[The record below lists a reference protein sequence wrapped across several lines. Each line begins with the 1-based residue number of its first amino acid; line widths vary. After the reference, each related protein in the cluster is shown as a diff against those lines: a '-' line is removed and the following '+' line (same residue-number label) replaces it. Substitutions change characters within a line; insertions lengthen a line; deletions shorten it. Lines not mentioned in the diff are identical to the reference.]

1 MSRDLKT
8 AQRWVIKIGSSLLT
22 NNGQGLD
29 LAAIE
34 AWVTQILVLRRHGIE
49 LVLVSSGAVA
59 AGMERLGWSTRPTSL
74 HKLQAA
80 ASVGQ
85 AALIQA
91 YEDFLRR
98 GNVHGSQVLLTHEDL
113 QDRQRY
119 LNARATLRILLEMG
133 VIPIINENDAIASAE
148 IRFGDNDTLAAMVAN
163 LLEADLLVILT
174 DQAGL
179 YDRDPRHDPHASLLS
194 EVRAGDPELLRMAG
208 GAGTMLGSGGMIT
221 KVRAASRAAQSGAAT
236 LIAPGSAD
244 NILLRIWS
252 GEEVGTYFRPGV
264 AKLAAR
270 KRWLAGQLRPSGT
283 LHLDA
288 GAVRVLREKGSS
300 LLPVGITAS
309 EGDFQRG
316 DLVRC
321 VDPEGHEVA
330 RGLVNF
336 AQHEVLLRLGKGS
349 KALCALFG
357 DVDEFEIIHR
367 DNLVL
372 SSDHG

>member
-1 MSRDLKT
+1 
-8 AQRWVIKIGSSLLT
+8 
-22 NNGQGLD
+22 
-29 LAAIE
+29 
-34 AWVTQILVLRRHGIE
+34 
-49 LVLVSSGAVA
+49 
-59 AGMERLGWSTRPTSL
+59 
-74 HKLQAA
+74 
-80 ASVGQ
+80 
-85 AALIQA
+85 
-91 YEDFLRR
+91 
-98 GNVHGSQVLLTHEDL
+98 
-113 QDRQRY
+113 DRQRY

-236 LIAPGSAD
+236 VIAPGSAD

-252 GEEVGTYFRPGV
+252 GEDVGTYFRPGV

-372 SSDHG
+372 SSDQG

>member
-1 MSRDLKT
+1 MSRNLKT

-34 AWVTQILVLRRHGIE
+34 AWVTQILVLRRQGIE

-252 GEEVGTYFRPGV
+252 GEDVGTYFRPGV

>member
-34 AWVTQILVLRRHGIE
+34 AWVAQILVLRRHGIE

-74 HKLQAA
+74 HQLQAA

-85 AALIQA
+85 AALIQV

-119 LNARATLRILLEMG
+119 LNARSTLRILLDMG

-179 YDRDPRHDPHASLLS
+179 YDRDPRHDPHAGLLS
-194 EVRAGDPELLRMAG
+194 EVQAGDPELLRMAG

>member
-1 MSRDLKT
+1 MSRNLKT

-34 AWVTQILVLRRHGIE
+34 TWVTQILVLRRQGIE

-74 HKLQAA
+74 HQLQAA

-85 AALIQA
+85 AALIQV

-98 GNVHGSQVLLTHEDL
+98 GNLHGSQVLLTHEDL

-236 LIAPGSAD
+236 VIAPGSAD

-252 GEEVGTYFRPGV
+252 GEDVGTYFRPGV

-372 SSDHG
+372 SSDQG

>member
-1 MSRDLKT
+1 MSRNLKT

-34 AWVTQILVLRRHGIE
+34 AWVTQILVLRRQGIE

-179 YDRDPRHDPHASLLS
+179 YDRDPRHDPHAGLLS

-236 LIAPGSAD
+236 VIAPGSAD

-252 GEEVGTYFRPGV
+252 GEDVGTYFRPGV

-372 SSDHG
+372 SSDQG

>member
-34 AWVTQILVLRRHGIE
+34 AWVAQILVLRRHGIE

-74 HKLQAA
+74 HQLQAA

-85 AALIQA
+85 AALIQV

-98 GNVHGSQVLLTHEDL
+98 GNLHGSQVLLTHEDL

-236 LIAPGSAD
+236 VIAPGSAD

-252 GEEVGTYFRPGV
+252 GEDVGTYFRPGV

-372 SSDHG
+372 SSDQG

>member
-34 AWVTQILVLRRHGIE
+34 AWVAQILVLRRHGIE

-74 HKLQAA
+74 HQLQAA

-85 AALIQA
+85 AALIQV

-98 GNVHGSQVLLTHEDL
+98 GNLHGSQVLLTHEDL

-179 YDRDPRHDPHASLLS
+179 YDRDPRHDPHAGLLS
-194 EVRAGDPELLRMAG
+194 EVQAGDPELLRMAG
-208 GAGTMLGSGGMIT
+208 GAGTTLGSGGMIT

>member
-74 HKLQAA
+74 HQLQAA

-85 AALIQA
+85 AALIQV

-179 YDRDPRHDPHASLLS
+179 YDRDPRHDPHAGLLS
-194 EVRAGDPELLRMAG
+194 EVQAGDPELLRMAG

-221 KVRAASRAAQSGAAT
+221 KVRAAGRAAQSGAAT

-336 AQHEVLLRLGKGS
+336 AQQEVLLRLGKGS